1 MYDIRAR
8 SSFHD
13 RAAARPAAPAPVRAH
28 DDRYGVPL
36 RLPQS
41 NRADIAPPE
50 AELLRAIGRALEEQ
64 REEQRAKAART
75 APLVDRIETILGN
88 RLRAAND
95 IGHPLLQ
102 EQPRREEPVAPAIA
116 PMISPEP
123 LAANREEAAEP
134 RPLPLRRRVGVG
146 ALAMTVAATTMIGA
160 GLPAL
165 MPAPPTL
172 YRAETTLAVK
182 TDAASR
188 AAFTEAAAK
197 GLMSARVVA
206 STVAALKLDH
216 DPEFAGASANALGVA
231 LDLLSATG
239 AAADPASRAEA
250 TLKHA
255 VEILPD
261 AAAGTIL
268 VRVTTG
274 DSGKSMRIATRLA
287 EAASPA
293 DGPGGNPET
302 DTALRKAYDEAKA
315 ELTAFTAK
323 SGEGNVKVAVDLRRQ
338 IDRLDADLREAD
350 QTILNA
356 KAQADRLKAAKLAG
370 VLDGSLPSDMLSP
383 ALQDWRDK
391 YAVARTALAQL
402 SAELGPRHPRL
413 LQQQAETDGLKENM
427 GKELTRL
434 AQAAN
439 AAAKAAVEARKGLN
453 DRRNTLIAQSRDTGV
468 DLARLT
474 ELGEKATA
482 ARSRLE
488 DAASASTGTVPGG
501 HITLIKPARATAVS
515 APDGLAGRSLAGAA
529 AGLAA
534 ALAAAFL
541 LRLRKPGAAPR
552 QDMPLSPPLSQP
564 LSSEPPPA
572 PQPVPT
578 AVDEMEVLRSEISG
592 LRDRLLVHGLEARQP
607 LR

>member
-8 SSFHD
+8 NSFQD
-13 RAAARPAAPAPVRAH
+13 RAAAGQRPYDDSYGAPRSSRP
-28 DDRYGVPL
+28 
-36 RLPQS
+36 
-41 NRADIAPPE
+41 DIAPPE

-64 REEQRAKAART
+64 RARAART

-95 IGHPLLQ
+95 VGHPILNAPADDEELDVPAD
-102 EQPRREEPVAPAIA
+102 EPMIPPETLAAVREEPADPRSVAP
-116 PMISPEP
+116 
-123 LAANREEAAEP
+123 
-134 RPLPLRRRVGVG
+134 RRRASGI
-146 ALAMTVAATTMIGA
+146 ALAMMVAAATIIGA

-165 MPAPPTL
+165 TPASPAF
-172 YRAETTLAVK
+172 YRAEATLAVK
-182 TDAASR
+182 SDAASR
-188 AAFTEAAAK
+188 AAFTQAAAK
-197 GLMSARVVA
+197 GLLSARVVA

-274 DSGKSMRIATRLA
+274 DSGKSMRIAARLT
-287 EAASPA
+287 EAMSAA
-293 DGPGGNPET
+293 GGAGGNVET
-302 DTALRKAYDEAKA
+302 DAALRKTYDEVKA
-315 ELTAFTAK
+315 ELAAFTAK
-323 SGEGNVKVAVDLRRQ
+323 SGEGNVKVAIDLRRQ
-338 IDRLDADLREAD
+338 IDRLDADLKEAD
-350 QTILNA
+350 QNILAA
-356 KAQADRLKAAKLAG
+356 KAQADRLKAAKLAE

-391 YAVARTALAQL
+391 YAVAKTTLAQL

-434 AQAAN
+434 AQTAN
-439 AAAKAAVEARKGLN
+439 LTAKAAVNARKGLN

-468 DLARLT
+468 DLSRLT
-474 ELGEKATA
+474 ELSEKANA

-488 DAASASTGTVPGG
+488 EATSAAVETAADGRIV
-501 HITLIKPARATAVS
+501 LLKPALATAVS
-515 APDGLAGRSLAGAA
+515 GSDGLRALTGAA
-529 AGLAA
+529 AGLAIG
-534 ALAAAFL
+534 LAAAFL
-541 LRLRKPGAAPR
+541 LRLRRAVADSASEKMPVSRPQAPLPS
-552 QDMPLSPPLSQP
+552 MPV
-564 LSSEPPPA
+564 PA
-572 PQPVPT
+572 PAP
-578 AVDEMEVLRSEISG
+578 VDEMELLRSEISG
-592 LRDRLLVHGLEARQP
+592 LRDRLRVHALEARQP

>member
-8 SSFHD
+8 NSFQD
-13 RAAARPAAPAPVRAH
+13 RAAAGPRPH
-28 DDRYGVPL
+28 DDSYAP
-36 RLPQS
+36 PQS
-41 NRADIAPPE
+41 SRPDIAPPE

-64 REEQRAKAART
+64 RARAART

-95 IGHPLLQ
+95 VGHPLPQ
-102 EQPRREEPVAPAIA
+102 EPADDEELGVPADE
-116 PMISPEP
+116 PMIPLEP
-123 LAANREEAAEP
+123 LAAVREKPAEP
-134 RPLPLRRRVGVG
+134 RPVAPRRRASGIG
-146 ALAMTVAATTMIGA
+146 LAMMVAAATMIGA

-165 MPAPPTL
+165 MPASPTL
-172 YRAETTLAVK
+172 YRAEATLAVK
-182 TDAASR
+182 SDAASR
-188 AAFTEAAAK
+188 AAFTQAAAK
-197 GLMSARVVA
+197 GLLSARVVA

-274 DSGKSMRIATRLA
+274 DSGKSMRIAARLA
-287 EAASPA
+287 EAVSAA
-293 DGPGGNPET
+293 DGAGGNVET
-302 DTALRKAYDEAKA
+302 DTALRKTYDEVKA
-315 ELTAFTAK
+315 ELAAFTAK
-323 SGEGNVKVAVDLRRQ
+323 SGEGNVKVAIDLRRQ
-338 IDRLDADLREAD
+338 IDRLDADLKQAD
-350 QTILNA
+350 QNILAA
-356 KAQADRLKAAKLAG
+356 KAQADRLKAAKLAE

-391 YAVARTALAQL
+391 YAVAKTTLAQL

-434 AQAAN
+434 AQTAN
-439 AAAKAAVEARKGLN
+439 LTAKAAVDARKGLN

-468 DLARLT
+468 DLSRLT
-474 ELGEKATA
+474 ELSEKANA

-488 DAASASTGTVPGG
+488 EATSAAVETAADGRIV
-501 HITLIKPARATAVS
+501 LLKPALATAVS
-515 APDGLAGRSLAGAA
+515 GSDGLRALTGAA
-529 AGLAA
+529 AALAIG
-534 ALAAAFL
+534 LAAAFL
-541 LRLRKPGAAPR
+541 LRLRRPVADSPHEKMPVSRPQAPLPS
-552 QDMPLSPPLSQP
+552 MPV
-564 LSSEPPPA
+564 PA
-572 PQPVPT
+572 PAPL
-578 AVDEMEVLRSEISG
+578 DEMELLRSEISG
-592 LRDRLLVHGLEARQP
+592 LRDRLRVHALEARQP

>member
-8 SSFHD
+8 NSFQD
-13 RAAARPAAPAPVRAH
+13 RAAAGPRPH
-28 DDRYGVPL
+28 DDSYGAP
-36 RLPQS
+36 RSSRP
-41 NRADIAPPE
+41 DIAPPE

-64 REEQRAKAART
+64 RARAART

-95 IGHPLLQ
+95 VGHPLPQ
-102 EQPRREEPVAPAIA
+102 EPAGDEELGVPADE
-116 PMISPEP
+116 PMISPAP
-123 LAANREEAAEP
+123 LAAIREEPADL
-134 RPLPLRRRVGVG
+134 RPVAPRRRASGIG
-146 ALAMTVAATTMIGA
+146 LAMMVAAATMIGA

-165 MPAPPTL
+165 MPASPTL
-172 YRAETTLAVK
+172 YRAEATLAVK
-182 TDAASR
+182 SDAASR
-188 AAFTEAAAK
+188 AAFTQAAAK
-197 GLMSARVVA
+197 GLLSARVVA

-239 AAADPASRAEA
+239 AAADSASRAEA

-274 DSGKSMRIATRLA
+274 DSGKSMRIAARLA
-287 EAASPA
+287 EAVSAT
-293 DGPGGNPET
+293 DRPGDNPET
-302 DTALRKAYDEAKA
+302 DAALRKAYDEAKA
-315 ELTAFTAK
+315 ELSAFTAK
-323 SGEGNVKVAVDLRRQ
+323 SGEGNVKVAIDLRRQ
-338 IDRLDADLREAD
+338 IDQLDADLKAAD
-350 QTILNA
+350 HNILAA
-356 KAQADRLKAAKLAG
+356 KAQADRLKAAKLAE

-391 YAVARTALAQL
+391 YAVAKTTLAQL

-434 AQAAN
+434 AQTAN
-439 AAAKAAVEARKGLN
+439 LAAKAALDARKGLN

-468 DLARLT
+468 DLSRLT
-474 ELGEKATA
+474 ELSEKANA

-488 DAASASTGTVPGG
+488 EATSAAVETAADGRIV
-501 HITLIKPARATAVS
+501 LLKPALATAVS
-515 APDGLAGRSLAGAA
+515 GSDGLIGRALTGAA
-529 AGLAA
+529 AGLAIG
-534 ALAAAFL
+534 LVAAFL
-541 LRLRKPGAAPR
+541 LRLRRPVADSASEK
-552 QDMPLSPPLSQP
+552 MPVSRPQVPLPSMP
-564 LSSEPPPA
+564 VPA
-572 PQPVPT
+572 PAP
-578 AVDEMEVLRSEISG
+578 VDEMELLRSEISG
-592 LRDRLLVHGLEARQP
+592 LRDRLRVHALEARQP

>member
-8 SSFHD
+8 NSFQD
-13 RAAARPAAPAPVRAH
+13 RAAAGQRPLEDSYGAPRSSRP
-28 DDRYGVPL
+28 
-36 RLPQS
+36 
-41 NRADIAPPE
+41 DIAPPE
-50 AELLRAIGRALEEQ
+50 TELLRAIGRVLEEQ
-64 REEQRAKAART
+64 RARAART

-95 IGHPLLQ
+95 VGHPLLQ
-102 EQPRREEPVAPAIA
+102 EPAGDEELSVPADG

-123 LAANREEAAEP
+123 LAAIREEPAEP
-134 RPLPLRRRVGVG
+134 RPVPRRRVGG
-146 ALAMTVAATTMIGA
+146 IGLATMVAAATIISA

-165 MPAPPTL
+165 MPASPAL
-172 YRAETTLAVK
+172 YRAETTLSVK
-182 TDAASR
+182 ADAASR
-188 AAFTEAAAK
+188 AAFTQAAAK
-197 GLMSARVVA
+197 GLLSARMVA

-261 AAAGTIL
+261 AATGTIL

-274 DSGKSMRIATRLA
+274 DSGKSMRIAARLA
-287 EAASPA
+287 EAVSAA
-293 DGPGGNPET
+293 DGPGGNAET
-302 DTALRKAYDEAKA
+302 DAALRKTYDEAKA
-315 ELTAFTAK
+315 ELAAFTAK
-323 SGEGNVKVAVDLRRQ
+323 SGEGNVKVAIDLRRQ
-338 IDRLDADLREAD
+338 IDQLDADLNAAD
-350 QTILNA
+350 QNILAA
-356 KAQADRLKAAKLAG
+356 KAQTDRLKAAKLAE

-391 YAVARTALAQL
+391 YAVAKTALAQV

-427 GKELTRL
+427 GKELARL
-434 AQAAN
+434 AQTAN
-439 AAAKAAVEARKGLN
+439 LAAKAAVDARKGLN

-468 DLARLT
+468 DLSRLT
-474 ELGEKATA
+474 ELREKANA

-488 DAASASTGTVPGG
+488 EATSAAVGTAADGRVV
-501 HITLIKPARATAVS
+501 LLKPALATAVS
-515 APDGLAGRSLAGAA
+515 ATDGRIGRSLMGAA
-529 AGLAA
+529 AGLAVG
-534 ALAAAFL
+534 LAAAFL
-541 LRLRKPGAAPR
+541 LRLRRPVADPAREKMPVSPLQTPLPPTFA
-552 QDMPLSPPLSQP
+552 QD
-564 LSSEPPPA
+564 PA
-572 PQPVPT
+572 P
-578 AVDEMEVLRSEISG
+578 VDEMEVLRSEISG
-592 LRDRLLVHGLEARQP
+592 LRDRLRVHALEARQP

>member
-13 RAAARPAAPAPVRAH
+13 RAATRLAAPAPARAH
-28 DDRYGVPL
+28 DDLYG
-36 RLPQS
+36 LPQGLPRS
-41 NRADIAPPE
+41 NRSDIAPPE

-64 REEQRAKAART
+64 RAKAAPT

-95 IGHPLLQ
+95 VGHALLQ
-102 EQPRREEPVAPAIA
+102 QQAHSEQPAAPASE
-116 PMISPEP
+116 PMFSPEP
-123 LAANREEAAEP
+123 LAALVNEPAGP
-134 RPLPLRRRVGVG
+134 RPAPPRRRVGG
-146 ALAMTVAATTMIGA
+146 IGLAMIVTAATMIGA

-165 MPAPPTL
+165 MPASPAL
-172 YRAETTLAVK
+172 YRAEATLVVK

-216 DPEFAGASANALGVA
+216 DPEFAGPRANAFGVA

-250 TLKHA
+250 ALKHA

-274 DSGKSMRIATRLA
+274 DSGKSMRIVARLA
-287 EAASPA
+287 GAVSPA
-293 DGPGGNPET
+293 DGPGGNTAT
-302 DTALRKAYDEAKA
+302 DAALRKAYDEAKA

-338 IDRLDADLREAD
+338 IDGLDADLKEAD
-350 QTILNA
+350 QTILDA

-391 YAVARTALAQL
+391 YAVAKTALAQL

-434 AQAAN
+434 AQTAN
-439 AAAKAAVEARKGLN
+439 VAAKAAVDARKALN

-468 DLARLT
+468 DLSRLT
-474 ELGEKATA
+474 ELSDKAAA
-482 ARSRLE
+482 ARARLE
-488 DAASASTGTVPGG
+488 DSASTSPATGADGQ
-501 HITLIKPARATAVS
+501 ITLMKPALATAVS
-515 APDGLAGRSLAGAA
+515 APDGLTGGSLAGAA

-534 ALAAAFL
+534 GLAAALL
-541 LRLRKPGAAPR
+541 LRLRKPVAAAEE
-552 QDMPLSPPLSQP
+552 DMPLSPSLSQP
-564 LSSEPPPA
+564 LSSLPPA

-578 AVDEMEVLRSEISG
+578 EVDEMEALRSEISG
-592 LRDRLLVHGLEARQP
+592 LRDRLLVHGLDARQ

>member
-8 SSFHD
+8 NSFQD
-13 RAAARPAAPAPVRAH
+13 RAAAGPRA
-28 DDRYGVPL
+28 DEDSYGVP
-36 RLPQS
+36 RSSRP
-41 NRADIAPPE
+41 DVAPPE
-50 AELLRAIGRALEEQ
+50 AELLRAIGRVLEEQ
-64 REEQRAKAART
+64 RARAART

-95 IGHPLLQ
+95 IGHPPARHEELTVPADEPMISSAPLAAV
-102 EQPRREEPVAPAIA
+102 REEP
-116 PMISPEP
+116 
-123 LAANREEAAEP
+123 AEP
-134 RPLPLRRRVGVG
+134 RPAAPRRRVGG
-146 ALAMTVAATTMIGA
+146 TGLAMMVAAATIIGA

-165 MPAPPTL
+165 MPASPAL
-172 YRAETTLAVK
+172 YRAEATLAVK
-182 TDAASR
+182 SDAASR
-188 AAFTEAAAK
+188 AAFTQAAAK
-197 GLMSARVVA
+197 GLLSARMVA
-206 STVAALKLDH
+206 STVAALRLDH

-274 DSGKSMRIATRLA
+274 DSGKSMRIAARLA
-287 EAASPA
+287 EALSTA
-293 DGPGGNPET
+293 DGPGDAET
-302 DTALRKAYDEAKA
+302 DAALRKTYDEAKA
-315 ELTAFTAK
+315 ELAAFTAK
-323 SGEGNVKVAVDLRRQ
+323 SGEGNVKVAIDLRRQ
-338 IDRLDADLREAD
+338 IDQLDADLKAAD
-350 QTILNA
+350 QNILAA
-356 KAQADRLKAAKLAG
+356 KAQTDRLKAAKLAE

-413 LQQQAETDGLKENM
+413 LQQQAETDVLKENV

-434 AQAAN
+434 AQTAN
-439 AAAKAAVEARKGLN
+439 LAAKAAVDARKGLN

-468 DLARLT
+468 DLSRLT
-474 ELGEKATA
+474 ELSEKANA

-488 DAASASTGTVPGG
+488 EATSAAVGTAADGRIV
-501 HITLIKPARATAVS
+501 LLKPALATAVLGT
-515 APDGLAGRSLAGAA
+515 DGLTGRSLACAA
-529 AGLAA
+529 AGLAIG
-534 ALAAAFL
+534 LAAAFL
-541 LRLRKPGAAPR
+541 LRLRRPVADPAREK
-552 QDMPLSPPLSQP
+552 M
-564 LSSEPPPA
+564 PA
-572 PQPVPT
+572 PQLQAPLLSMP
-578 AVDEMEVLRSEISG
+578 AQDSAPIDEMEVLRSEISG
-592 LRDRLLVHGLEARQP
+592 LRDRLRVHALEARQP

>member
-13 RAAARPAAPAPVRAH
+13 RAAARPPAPAPVRAH
-28 DDRYGVPL
+28 DDRYDVPL

-64 REEQRAKAART
+64 RANAART

-102 EQPRREEPVAPAIA
+102 EQPRREEPAAPAIQ

-123 LAANREEAAEP
+123 LAAIRQEAAELRAAAP
-134 RPLPLRRRVGVG
+134 RRRVGG
-146 ALAMTVAATTMIGA
+146 ISIAMTVAAATTIGA

-165 MPAPPTL
+165 MPASPTL
-172 YRAETTLAVK
+172 YRAEATFAVK

-188 AAFTEAAAK
+188 AAFTQAAAK

-216 DPEFAGASANALGVA
+216 DPEFAGPRANALGVA

-274 DSGKSMRIATRLA
+274 DSGKSMRIAARLA
-287 EAASPA
+287 EAVSPA
-293 DGPGGNPET
+293 DGPDGNAET
-302 DTALRKAYDEAKA
+302 DAALRKAYDEAKA

-338 IDRLDADLREAD
+338 IDRLDADLKEAD
-350 QTILNA
+350 QTILSA

-413 LQQQAETDGLKENM
+413 LQQQAETDGLKDKM
-427 GKELTRL
+427 GKELAHL
-434 AQAAN
+434 VQAAN
-439 AAAKAAVEARKGLN
+439 AAAKAAVDARKGLN
-453 DRRNTLIAQSRDTGV
+453 DRRNTLIAQSRDTRV

-474 ELGEKATA
+474 ELSEKATA

-488 DAASASTGTVPGG
+488 DAASASTGTVADG
-501 HITLIKPARATAVS
+501 HIALIKPARATTVS
-515 APDGLAGRSLAGAA
+515 APDGSAGRLLTGAA

-534 ALAAAFL
+534 GLAAALL
-541 LRLRKPGAAPR
+541 LRLRKPMAAPEKE
-552 QDMPLSPPLSQP
+552 SPPLS
-564 LSSEPPPA
+564 SPPPA

-592 LRDRLLVHGLEARQP
+592 LRERLLVHGPEARQP

>member
-8 SSFHD
+8 NNFQD
-13 RAAARPAAPAPVRAH
+13 RVAAGPRH
-28 DDRYGVPL
+28 DDDSYGAP
-36 RLPQS
+36 RSRQP
-41 NRADIAPPE
+41 DIAPPE
-50 AELLRAIGRALEEQ
+50 AELLRAIGRVLEEQ
-64 REEQRAKAART
+64 RARAART

-95 IGHPLLQ
+95 VGHPLLQ
-102 EQPRREEPVAPAIA
+102 QPAGDEELSVPADE

-123 LAANREEAAEP
+123 LAAVREEPAAARSVAP
-134 RPLPLRRRVGVG
+134 RRRVGGIGLV
-146 ALAMTVAATTMIGA
+146 MMVAAATIVGA

-165 MPAPPTL
+165 MPASPAL
-172 YRAETTLAVK
+172 YRAEATLAVK
-182 TDAASR
+182 SDAASR
-188 AAFTEAAAK
+188 AAFTQAAAK
-197 GLMSARVVA
+197 GLLSARVVA

-268 VRVTTG
+268 VRATTG
-274 DSGKSMRIATRLA
+274 NSGKSMRIAAKLA
-287 EAASPA
+287 GAVSAA
-293 DGPGGNPET
+293 DGPGGNVET
-302 DTALRKAYDEAKA
+302 DTALRKTYDEVKV
-315 ELTAFTAK
+315 ELAAFTAK
-323 SGEGNVKVAVDLRRQ
+323 SGEGNVKVAIDLRRQ
-338 IDRLDADLREAD
+338 IDQLDADLKAAN
-350 QTILNA
+350 QNILAA
-356 KAQADRLKAAKLAG
+356 KAQTDRLKAAKLAE

-391 YAVARTALAQL
+391 YAVAKTTLAQL

-434 AQAAN
+434 AQTAN
-439 AAAKAAVEARKGLN
+439 LAAKAAVDARKGLN

-468 DLARLT
+468 DLSRLT
-474 ELGEKATA
+474 ELSEKANA

-488 DAASASTGTVPGG
+488 EATSTAVETAADGRIV
-501 HITLIKPARATAVS
+501 LLKPASATAVS
-515 APDGLAGRSLAGAA
+515 GSDGLTGRSLAGAA
-529 AGLAA
+529 AGLAIG
-534 ALAAAFL
+534 LAAAFL
-541 LRLRKPGAAPR
+541 LRLRRPVADPAREKMPVLRPQAALPS
-552 QDMPLSPPLSQP
+552 MPAQA
-564 LSSEPPPA
+564 PA
-572 PQPVPT
+572 P
-578 AVDEMEVLRSEISG
+578 VDEMELLRSEISG
-592 LRDRLLVHGLEARQP
+592 LRDRLRVHALEARQP

>member
-8 SSFHD
+8 NSFQD
-13 RAAARPAAPAPVRAH
+13 RAAAGQRPYDDSYGAPRSSRP
-28 DDRYGVPL
+28 
-36 RLPQS
+36 
-41 NRADIAPPE
+41 DIAPPE

-64 REEQRAKAART
+64 RARAART
-75 APLVDRIETILGN
+75 VPLVDRIETILGN

-95 IGHPLLQ
+95 VGHPLPQ
-102 EQPRREEPVAPAIA
+102 EPAGDEELGVPADEPMISAAPLAAVREEP
-116 PMISPEP
+116 
-123 LAANREEAAEP
+123 AEP
-134 RPLPLRRRVGVG
+134 RPVAPRRRASGIG
-146 ALAMTVAATTMIGA
+146 LAMMVAAATIIGA

-165 MPAPPTL
+165 MPASPAL
-172 YRAETTLAVK
+172 YRAEATLAVK
-182 TDAASR
+182 SDAASR
-188 AAFTEAAAK
+188 AAFTQVAAK
-197 GLMSARVVA
+197 GLLSVRVVA

-274 DSGKSMRIATRLA
+274 DSGKSMRIAARLA
-287 EAASPA
+287 EAVSAA
-293 DGPGGNPET
+293 GGAGGNVET
-302 DTALRKAYDEAKA
+302 DAALRKTYDEVKA
-315 ELTAFTAK
+315 ELAAFTAK
-323 SGEGNVKVAVDLRRQ
+323 SGEGNVKVAIDLRRQ
-338 IDRLDADLREAD
+338 IDRLDADLKEAD
-350 QTILNA
+350 QNVLAA
-356 KAQADRLKAAKLAG
+356 KAQADRLKAAKLAE

-391 YAVARTALAQL
+391 YAVAKTTLAQL

-434 AQAAN
+434 AQTAN
-439 AAAKAAVEARKGLN
+439 LAAKAAVDARKGLS

-468 DLARLT
+468 DLSRLT
-474 ELGEKATA
+474 ELSEKANA

-488 DAASASTGTVPGG
+488 EATSAAVETAADGRIV
-501 HITLIKPARATAVS
+501 LLKPALATAVS
-515 APDGLAGRSLAGAA
+515 GSDGLIGRALTGAA
-529 AGLAA
+529 AGLAIG
-534 ALAAAFL
+534 LAAAFL
-541 LRLRKPGAAPR
+541 LRLRRPVADSASEKMPVSRPQAPLPS
-552 QDMPLSPPLSQP
+552 MPV
-564 LSSEPPPA
+564 PA
-572 PQPVPT
+572 PAPL
-578 AVDEMEVLRSEISG
+578 DEMELLRSEISG
-592 LRDRLLVHGLEARQP
+592 LRDRLRVHALEARQP

>member
-8 SSFHD
+8 NSFQD
-13 RAAARPAAPAPVRAH
+13 RAAAGPRPH
-28 DDRYGVPL
+28 DDSYAPPRSSRP
-36 RLPQS
+36 
-41 NRADIAPPE
+41 DIAPPE

-64 REEQRAKAART
+64 RARAART

-95 IGHPLLQ
+95 VGHPLPQ
-102 EQPRREEPVAPAIA
+102 EPAGDEELGVPADE

-123 LAANREEAAEP
+123 LAAVREGPAEP
-134 RPLPLRRRVGVG
+134 RPVAPRRRATGIG
-146 ALAMTVAATTMIGA
+146 LAMIVAAATIIGA

-165 MPAPPTL
+165 MPASTAL
-172 YRAETTLAVK
+172 YRAEATLAVK
-182 TDAASR
+182 SDAASR
-188 AAFTEAAAK
+188 AAFTQAAAK
-197 GLMSARVVA
+197 GLLAARVVA

-274 DSGKSMRIATRLA
+274 DSGKSMRIAARLA
-287 EAASPA
+287 EAVSAA
-293 DGPGGNPET
+293 DGAGGNVET
-302 DTALRKAYDEAKA
+302 DAALRKTYDEVKA
-315 ELTAFTAK
+315 ELAAFTAK
-323 SGEGNVKVAVDLRRQ
+323 SGEGNVKVAINLRRQ
-338 IDRLDADLREAD
+338 IDRLDADLKEAD
-350 QTILNA
+350 QNILAA
-356 KAQADRLKAAKLAG
+356 KAQADRLKAAKLAE

-391 YAVARTALAQL
+391 YAVAKTTLAQL

-434 AQAAN
+434 AQTAN
-439 AAAKAAVEARKGLN
+439 LTAKAAVNARKGLN

-468 DLARLT
+468 DLSRLT
-474 ELGEKATA
+474 ELSEKANA

-488 DAASASTGTVPGG
+488 EATSAAVETAADGRIV
-501 HITLIKPARATAVS
+501 LLKPALATAVS
-515 APDGLAGRSLAGAA
+515 GSDGLIGRALAGAA
-529 AGLAA
+529 AGFAIG
-534 ALAAAFL
+534 LAAAFL
-541 LRLRKPGAAPR
+541 LRLRRPVADSATEKMRVSRPQVPLPS
-552 QDMPLSPPLSQP
+552 MPV
-564 LSSEPPPA
+564 PA
-572 PQPVPT
+572 PAP
-578 AVDEMEVLRSEISG
+578 VDEMELLRSEISG
-592 LRDRLLVHGLEARQP
+592 LRDRLRVHALEARQP

>member
-8 SSFHD
+8 NSFQD
-13 RAAARPAAPAPVRAH
+13 RAAERPRPH
-28 DDRYGVPL
+28 DDSYGAP
-36 RLPQS
+36 RSSRP
-41 NRADIAPPE
+41 DIAPPE

-64 REEQRAKAART
+64 RTRAART

-95 IGHPLLQ
+95 VGHPILQ
-102 EQPRREEPVAPAIA
+102 EPAGDEELSVPADE

-123 LAANREEAAEP
+123 LAAVREEPAEP
-134 RPLPLRRRVGVG
+134 QPAAPRRRASGIGLAMMVG
-146 ALAMTVAATTMIGA
+146 AATIIGA

-165 MPAPPTL
+165 MPASPAL
-172 YRAETTLAVK
+172 YRAEATLAVK
-182 TDAASR
+182 SDAASR
-188 AAFTEAAAK
+188 AAFTQAAAK
-197 GLMSARVVA
+197 GLLSARVVA

-216 DPEFAGASANALGVA
+216 DREFAGASANALGVA

-268 VRVTTG
+268 VKVTTG
-274 DSGKSMRIATRLA
+274 DSGKSMRIAARLA
-287 EAASPA
+287 EAVSAA
-293 DGPGGNPET
+293 DGPGGNVET
-302 DTALRKAYDEAKA
+302 DTALRKTYDEVKA
-315 ELTAFTAK
+315 ELAAFTAK
-323 SGEGNVKVAVDLRRQ
+323 SGEGNVKVAIDLRRQ
-338 IDRLDADLREAD
+338 IDRLDADLKAAD
-350 QTILNA
+350 QNILAA
-356 KAQADRLKAAKLAG
+356 KAQADQLKAAKLAE

-391 YAVARTALAQL
+391 YAIAKTTLAQL

-434 AQAAN
+434 AQSAN
-439 AAAKAAVEARKGLN
+439 LAAKAAVDARKGLN

-468 DLARLT
+468 DLSRLT
-474 ELGEKATA
+474 ELSEKAKA

-488 DAASASTGTVPGG
+488 EATSTAVEAAADGRIV
-501 HITLIKPARATAVS
+501 LLKPALATAVS
-515 APDGLAGRSLAGAA
+515 GSDGLIGRALTGAA
-529 AGLAA
+529 AGLAIG
-534 ALAAAFL
+534 LAAAFL
-541 LRLRKPGAAPR
+541 LRLRRPVADSASEKMIVSRPQAPLPS
-552 QDMPLSPPLSQP
+552 M
-564 LSSEPPPA
+564 PA
-572 PQPVPT
+572 PAPAP
-578 AVDEMEVLRSEISG
+578 VDEMELLRSEISG
-592 LRDRLLVHGLEARQP
+592 LRDRLRVHSLEARQP

>member
-8 SSFHD
+8 NSFQD
-13 RAAARPAAPAPVRAH
+13 RAAAWPRPH
-28 DDRYGVPL
+28 DDSYAP
-36 RLPQS
+36 PQS
-41 NRADIAPPE
+41 SRPDIAPPE

-64 REEQRAKAART
+64 RARAART

-95 IGHPLLQ
+95 VGHPLPQ
-102 EQPRREEPVAPAIA
+102 EPADDEELGVPADE
-116 PMISPEP
+116 PMIPLEP
-123 LAANREEAAEP
+123 LAAVREKPAEP
-134 RPLPLRRRVGVG
+134 RPVAPRRRASGIG
-146 ALAMTVAATTMIGA
+146 LAMMVAAATMIGA

-165 MPAPPTL
+165 MPASPTL
-172 YRAETTLAVK
+172 YRAEATLAVK
-182 TDAASR
+182 SDAASR
-188 AAFTEAAAK
+188 AAFTQAAAK
-197 GLMSARVVA
+197 GLLSARVVA

-261 AAAGTIL
+261 ASAGTIL
-268 VRVTTG
+268 VRVRTG
-274 DSGKSMRIATRLA
+274 DSGKSMRIAARLA
-287 EAASPA
+287 EAVSAA
-293 DGPGGNPET
+293 GGAGGNVET
-302 DTALRKAYDEAKA
+302 DTALRKTYDEVKA
-315 ELTAFTAK
+315 ELAAFTAK
-323 SGEGNVKVAVDLRRQ
+323 SGEGNVKVAIDLRRQ
-338 IDRLDADLREAD
+338 IDRLDADLKQAD
-350 QTILNA
+350 QNILAA
-356 KAQADRLKAAKLAG
+356 KAQADRLKAAKLAE

-391 YAVARTALAQL
+391 YAVAKTTLAQL

-434 AQAAN
+434 AQTAN
-439 AAAKAAVEARKGLN
+439 LAAKAAVDARKGLN

-468 DLARLT
+468 DLSRLT
-474 ELGEKATA
+474 ELSEKANA

-488 DAASASTGTVPGG
+488 EATSAAVETAADGRIV
-501 HITLIKPARATAVS
+501 LLKPALATAVS
-515 APDGLAGRSLAGAA
+515 GSDGLRALTGAA
-529 AGLAA
+529 AALAIG
-534 ALAAAFL
+534 LAAAFL
-541 LRLRKPGAAPR
+541 LRLRRPVADSPHEKMPVSRPQAPLPS
-552 QDMPLSPPLSQP
+552 MPV
-564 LSSEPPPA
+564 PA
-572 PQPVPT
+572 PAPL
-578 AVDEMEVLRSEISG
+578 DEMELLRSEISG
-592 LRDRLLVHGLEARQP
+592 LRDRLRVHALEARQP

>member
-8 SSFHD
+8 NSFQD
-13 RAAARPAAPAPVRAH
+13 RAAAGPRPH
-28 DDRYGVPL
+28 DDSYGAP
-36 RLPQS
+36 RSSRP
-41 NRADIAPPE
+41 DIAPPE

-64 REEQRAKAART
+64 RARAART

-95 IGHPLLQ
+95 VGHPLPQ
-102 EQPRREEPVAPAIA
+102 EPAGDEELGVPADEPINSPALLAAVREEPADP
-116 PMISPEP
+116 
-123 LAANREEAAEP
+123 
-134 RPLPLRRRVGVG
+134 RRRASGIG
-146 ALAMTVAATTMIGA
+146 LAMMVAAATIIGA

-165 MPAPPTL
+165 MPASPAL
-172 YRAETTLAVK
+172 YRAEATLAVK
-182 TDAASR
+182 SDAASR
-188 AAFTEAAAK
+188 AAFTQVAAK
-197 GLMSARVVA
+197 GLLSARVVA

-274 DSGKSMRIATRLA
+274 DSGKSMRIAARLA
-287 EAASPA
+287 EAVSAA
-293 DGPGGNPET
+293 GGAGGNVET
-302 DTALRKAYDEAKA
+302 DAALRKTYDEVKA
-315 ELTAFTAK
+315 ELAAFTAK
-323 SGEGNVKVAVDLRRQ
+323 SGEGNVKVAIDLRRQ
-338 IDRLDADLREAD
+338 IDRLDADLKEAD
-350 QTILNA
+350 QNILAA
-356 KAQADRLKAAKLAG
+356 KAQADRLKAAKLAE

-391 YAVARTALAQL
+391 YAVAKTTLAQL

-434 AQAAN
+434 AQTAN
-439 AAAKAAVEARKGLN
+439 LAAKAAVDARKGLN

-468 DLARLT
+468 DLSRLT
-474 ELGEKATA
+474 ELSEKANA

-488 DAASASTGTVPGG
+488 EATSAAVETAADGRIV
-501 HITLIKPARATAVS
+501 LLKPALATAVS
-515 APDGLAGRSLAGAA
+515 GSDGLIGRTLTGAA
-529 AGLAA
+529 AGLAIG
-534 ALAAAFL
+534 LAAAFL
-541 LRLRKPGAAPR
+541 LRLRRLVADSASEKMPVSRPQAPLPSVPSVPA
-552 QDMPLSPPLSQP
+552 QA
-564 LSSEPPPA
+564 PA
-572 PQPVPT
+572 P
-578 AVDEMEVLRSEISG
+578 VDEMELLRSEISG
-592 LRDRLLVHGLEARQP
+592 LRDRLRVHALEARQP

>member
-8 SSFHD
+8 SSFQD
-13 RAAARPAAPAPVRAH
+13 RAAAPPAAPALARA
-28 DDRYGVPL
+28 DDSPYGLAQVP
-36 RLPQS
+36 RS
-41 NRADIAPPE
+41 NRPDIAPPE

-64 REEQRAKAART
+64 RTKAAAT

-95 IGHPLLQ
+95 VGHPLPL
-102 EQPRREEPVAPAIA
+102 EQARREQPVAPASE
-116 PMISPEP
+116 PMLSPEP
-123 LAANREEAAEP
+123 PAAIREEPAGS
-134 RPLPLRRRVGVG
+134 RPAVPRRRVGG
-146 ALAMTVAATTMIGA
+146 IGLAMMVAAATMIGA
-160 GLPAL
+160 GLPTL
-165 MPAPPTL
+165 MAASPTL
-172 YRAETTLAVK
+172 YRAEATLAVK

-197 GLMSARVVA
+197 GLMSARVIA
-206 STVAALKLDH
+206 SMVAALKLDH
-216 DPEFAGASANALGVA
+216 DPEFAGPRANAFGVA

-293 DGPGGNPET
+293 DGPGGNAAT
-302 DTALRKAYDEAKA
+302 DAALRKAYDEAKA
-315 ELTAFTAK
+315 ELAAFTAK

-338 IDRLDADLREAD
+338 IDGLDADLKEAD
-350 QTILNA
+350 QTILDA
-356 KAQADRLKAAKLAG
+356 KAQADRLKTAKLAG
-370 VLDGSLPSDMLSP
+370 VLDGSFPSDMLSP

-391 YAVARTALAQL
+391 YAVAKTALAQL

-434 AQAAN
+434 AQTAN
-439 AAAKAAVEARKGLN
+439 VAAKAAVDARKALN

-468 DLARLT
+468 DLSRLT
-474 ELGEKATA
+474 ELSDKAAA

-488 DAASASTGTVPGG
+488 DSASASAATVAEG
-501 HITLIKPARATAVS
+501 HITLMKPALATAVS
-515 APDGLAGRSLAGAA
+515 APDGLTGGSLAGAA

-534 ALAAAFL
+534 GLAAAFL
-541 LRLRKPGAAPR
+541 LRLRKPMIASEEEMSA
-552 QDMPLSPPLSQP
+552 SSP
-564 LSSEPPPA
+564 LSSAPPS
-572 PQPVPT
+572 PQPVPNT
-578 AVDEMEVLRSEISG
+578 VDEMEVLRSEISG
-592 LRDRLLVHGLEARQP
+592 LRDRLRVHTFEARQP

>member
-8 SSFHD
+8 NSFHD
-13 RAAARPAAPAPVRAH
+13 CAAAEPRDH
-28 DDRYGVPL
+28 DDSYRSP
-36 RLPQS
+36 RS
-41 NRADIAPPE
+41 KRAGIAPPE

-64 REEQRAKAART
+64 RAMAAHA

-95 IGHPLLQ
+95 VGHLLS
-102 EQPRREEPVAPAIA
+102 EEPARHEELAAPAGEPVRSPELLAVIREEP
-116 PMISPEP
+116 
-123 LAANREEAAEP
+123 AAP
-134 RPLPLRRRVGVG
+134 RPARPRRRLSGIG
-146 ALAMTVAATTMIGA
+146 LAMTIAVPTVVGA

-165 MPAPPTL
+165 MPASPTL
-172 YRAETTLAVK
+172 YRAEATLAVK

-188 AAFTEAAAK
+188 AAFTQAAAK
-197 GLMSARVVA
+197 GLLTARMVA
-206 STVAALKLDH
+206 STVAALKLDR
-216 DPEFAGASANALGVA
+216 DPEFAGPGANALGVA

-268 VRVTTG
+268 LRVTTG
-274 DSGKSMRIATRLA
+274 DGGKSMRIAARLA
-287 EAASPA
+287 ETVSAA
-293 DGPGGNPET
+293 DRPGGNGET

-315 ELTAFTAK
+315 ELAAFTAK
-323 SGEGNVKVAVDLRRQ
+323 SGEGNVKVAIDLRRQ
-338 IDRLDADLREAD
+338 IDRLDADLKQAD
-350 QTILNA
+350 QNILSA
-356 KAQADRLKAAKLAG
+356 KAQADRLKAAKLPE

-383 ALQDWRDK
+383 VLQDWRDK

-434 AQAAN
+434 AQTAN
-439 AAAKAAVEARKGLN
+439 VAAKAAVDARKGLN

-468 DLARLT
+468 DLSRLT
-474 ELGEKATA
+474 ELGEKANA

-488 DAASASTGTVPGG
+488 DADSASAATAADG
-501 HITLIKPARATAVS
+501 HITLMKPALATAVS
-515 APDGLAGRSLAGAA
+515 ARDGWIGRLLAGAA
-529 AGLAA
+529 MGLAVG
-534 ALAAAFL
+534 LAAAFL
-541 LRLRKPGAAPR
+541 LRLRRPIAAAAHAE
-552 QDMPLSPPLSQP
+552 MPLSRPQAS
-564 LSSEPPPA
+564 PPPVL
-572 PQPVPT
+572 PPVP
-578 AVDEMEVLRSEISG
+578 APVDEMEVLRSEISG
-592 LRDRLLVHGLEARQP
+592 LRDRLRVHALEARQP

>member
-8 SSFHD
+8 NSFQD
-13 RAAARPAAPAPVRAH
+13 RAAAGPRPHGDSYAP
-28 DDRYGVPL
+28 
-36 RLPQS
+36 PQS
-41 NRADIAPPE
+41 SRPDIAPPE

-64 REEQRAKAART
+64 RASAART

-95 IGHPLLQ
+95 VGHPLPQ
-102 EQPRREEPVAPAIA
+102 EPAGDEELGVPADQ
-116 PMISPEP
+116 PMISPAP
-123 LAANREEAAEP
+123 LAAVREEPADP
-134 RPLPLRRRVGVG
+134 RSVAPLRRASGIG
-146 ALAMTVAATTMIGA
+146 LAMMVAAATIIGA

-165 MPAPPTL
+165 MPASPAL
-172 YRAETTLAVK
+172 YRAEATLAVK
-182 TDAASR
+182 SDVASR
-188 AAFTEAAAK
+188 AAFTQAAAK
-197 GLMSARVVA
+197 GLLSARVVA

-274 DSGKSMRIATRLA
+274 DSGKSMRIAARLA
-287 EAASPA
+287 EAVSAA
-293 DGPGGNPET
+293 DGAGGNVET
-302 DTALRKAYDEAKA
+302 DAALRKTYDEVKA
-315 ELTAFTAK
+315 ELAAFTAK
-323 SGEGNVKVAVDLRRQ
+323 SGEGNVKVAIDLRRQ
-338 IDRLDADLREAD
+338 IDRLDADLKEAD
-350 QTILNA
+350 QNILAA
-356 KAQADRLKAAKLAG
+356 KAQADRLKAAKLAE

-391 YAVARTALAQL
+391 YSVAKTTLAQL

-434 AQAAN
+434 AQTAN
-439 AAAKAAVEARKGLN
+439 LTAKAAVDARKGLN

-468 DLARLT
+468 DLSRLT
-474 ELGEKATA
+474 ELSEKANA

-488 DAASASTGTVPGG
+488 EATSAAVETAADGR
-501 HITLIKPARATAVS
+501 ILFLKPALATAVS
-515 APDGLAGRSLAGAA
+515 GSDGLIGRTLTGAA
-529 AGLAA
+529 AGLAIG
-534 ALAAAFL
+534 LAAAFL
-541 LRLRKPGAAPR
+541 LQLRRPVADSASEKMPVSRPQAPLPSMPVAAPA
-552 QDMPLSPPLSQP
+552 PL
-564 LSSEPPPA
+564 
-572 PQPVPT
+572 
-578 AVDEMEVLRSEISG
+578 DEMELLRSEISG
-592 LRDRLLVHGLEARQP
+592 LRDRLRVHALEARQP

>member
-8 SSFHD
+8 NSFQD
-13 RAAARPAAPAPVRAH
+13 RAAAGPRPYDDSYGAP
-28 DDRYGVPL
+28 
-36 RLPQS
+36 RLSRP
-41 NRADIAPPE
+41 DIAPPE

-64 REEQRAKAART
+64 RASAART

-95 IGHPLLQ
+95 VGHPLPQ
-102 EQPRREEPVAPAIA
+102 EPAGEELGVPADESMISPAPLAAVREEPADPRSVAP
-116 PMISPEP
+116 
-123 LAANREEAAEP
+123 
-134 RPLPLRRRVGVG
+134 RRRASGIG
-146 ALAMTVAATTMIGA
+146 LAMMVAAATIIGA

-165 MPAPPTL
+165 MPASPAL
-172 YRAETTLAVK
+172 YRAEATLAVK
-182 TDAASR
+182 SDAASR
-188 AAFTEAAAK
+188 AAFTQVAAK
-197 GLMSARVVA
+197 GLLSARVVA

-261 AAAGTIL
+261 TAAGTIR

-274 DSGKSMRIATRLA
+274 DSGKSMRIAARLA
-287 EAASPA
+287 EAVSAA
-293 DGPGGNPET
+293 DGAGGNVET
-302 DTALRKAYDEAKA
+302 DTALRKTYDEVKA

-323 SGEGNVKVAVDLRRQ
+323 SGEGNVKVAIDLRRQ
-338 IDRLDADLREAD
+338 IDRLDADLKAAD
-350 QTILNA
+350 QNILAA
-356 KAQADRLKAAKLAG
+356 KAQADRLKAAKLAE

-391 YAVARTALAQL
+391 YAVAKTTLAQL

-434 AQAAN
+434 TQTAN
-439 AAAKAAVEARKGLN
+439 LTAKAAVEVRKGLN

-468 DLARLT
+468 DLSRLT
-474 ELGEKATA
+474 ELSEKANA

-488 DAASASTGTVPGG
+488 EATSAAMQTAADGRIV
-501 HITLIKPARATAVS
+501 LLKPALATAVS
-515 APDGLAGRSLAGAA
+515 GSDGLRALAGAS
-529 AGLAA
+529 AGLAIG
-534 ALAAAFL
+534 LAAAFL
-541 LRLRKPGAAPR
+541 LRLRRPVAASTSEKMRVSRP
-552 QDMPLSPPLSQP
+552 QAPLPPM
-564 LSSEPPPA
+564 PA
-572 PQPVPT
+572 P
-578 AVDEMEVLRSEISG
+578 VDEMELLRSEISG
-592 LRDRLLVHGLEARQP
+592 LRDRLRVHALEARQP

>member
-8 SSFHD
+8 NSFQD
-13 RAAARPAAPAPVRAH
+13 RAAAGPRPHGDSYAP
-28 DDRYGVPL
+28 
-36 RLPQS
+36 PQS
-41 NRADIAPPE
+41 SWPDIAPPE

-64 REEQRAKAART
+64 RASAART

-95 IGHPLLQ
+95 VGHPLPQ
-102 EQPRREEPVAPAIA
+102 EPAGDEELGVPADQ
-116 PMISPEP
+116 PMISPAP
-123 LAANREEAAEP
+123 LAAVREEPADP
-134 RPLPLRRRVGVG
+134 RSVAPLRRASGIG
-146 ALAMTVAATTMIGA
+146 LAMMVAAATIIGA

-165 MPAPPTL
+165 MPASPAL
-172 YRAETTLAVK
+172 YRAEATLAVK
-182 TDAASR
+182 SDVASR
-188 AAFTEAAAK
+188 AAFTQAAAK
-197 GLMSARVVA
+197 GLLSARVVA

-274 DSGKSMRIATRLA
+274 DSGKSMRIAARLA
-287 EAASPA
+287 EAVSAA
-293 DGPGGNPET
+293 DGAGGNVET
-302 DTALRKAYDEAKA
+302 DAALRKTYDEVKA
-315 ELTAFTAK
+315 ELAAFTAK
-323 SGEGNVKVAVDLRRQ
+323 SGEGNVKVAIDLRRQ
-338 IDRLDADLREAD
+338 IDRLDADLKEAD
-350 QTILNA
+350 QNILAA
-356 KAQADRLKAAKLAG
+356 KAQADRLKAAKLAE

-391 YAVARTALAQL
+391 YSVAKTTLAQL

-413 LQQQAETDGLKENM
+413 LQQQAEMDGLKENM

-434 AQAAN
+434 AQTAN
-439 AAAKAAVEARKGLN
+439 LTAKAAVDARKGLN

-468 DLARLT
+468 DLSRLT
-474 ELGEKATA
+474 ELSEKANA

-488 DAASASTGTVPGG
+488 EATSAAVETAADGRIV
-501 HITLIKPARATAVS
+501 LLKPALATAVS
-515 APDGLAGRSLAGAA
+515 ASDGLIGRTLTGAA
-529 AGLAA
+529 AGLAIG
-534 ALAAAFL
+534 LAAAFL
-541 LRLRKPGAAPR
+541 LRLRRPVADSASEKKPVSRPQAPLPS
-552 QDMPLSPPLSQP
+552 MPV
-564 LSSEPPPA
+564 PA
-572 PQPVPT
+572 PAPL
-578 AVDEMEVLRSEISG
+578 DEMELLRSEISG
-592 LRDRLLVHGLEARQP
+592 LRDRLRVHALEARQP